1 MTERKV
7 ASRQERLMFEQLI
20 RQDMQNGI
28 QRTISNTPKTPNS
41 YNQNIIQNERE
52 NQNKIRT
59 PNSNLN
65 IENEN
70 QNMNNQNRIM
80 NGPKR
85 TLAQKFNIRT
95 NKGKRDAVFP
105 Y

>member
-41 YNQNIIQNERE
+41 YNQNIIKMKEKTKTKFE
-52 NQNKIRT
+52 H
-59 PNSNLN
+59 
-65 IENEN
+65 
-70 QNMNNQNRIM
+70 RI
-80 NGPKR
+80 
-85 TLAQKFNIRT
+85 QI
-95 NKGKRDAVFP
+95 
-105 Y
+105 